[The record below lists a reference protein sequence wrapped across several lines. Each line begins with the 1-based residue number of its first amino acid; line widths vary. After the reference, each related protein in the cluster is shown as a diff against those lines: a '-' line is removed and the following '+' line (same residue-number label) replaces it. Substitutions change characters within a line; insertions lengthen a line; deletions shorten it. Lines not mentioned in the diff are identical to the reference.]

1 MASSTTTSTKL
12 PSTDQLKQQPDGSD
26 QSILLKT
33 IRDEAG
39 DKVADYISEVL
50 NLKAI
55 NNINSLLMPSYL

>member
-1 MASSTTTSTKL
+1 MASSTTTSKKI
-12 PSTDQLKQQPDGSD
+12 PSAIPLKQQPDGSD

-39 DKVADYISEVL
+39 EKVADYISEIL

-55 NNINSLLMPSYL
+55 NNINTI